1 MMKTQPIDPCHHE
14 MLGRGTTSSSS
25 RIAVSMLPAAH
36 RVGQAHAKPGHRM
49 GVDKRKVWLQSQAS
63 PEPSHGDHGDKII
76 NQLACL

>member
-1 MMKTQPIDPCHHE
+1 MKTQPIDPCHYE

-49 GVDKRKVWLQSQAS
+49 GSGQEESVA
-63 PEPSHGDHGDKII
+63 PEPG
-76 NQLACL
+76 QPRA